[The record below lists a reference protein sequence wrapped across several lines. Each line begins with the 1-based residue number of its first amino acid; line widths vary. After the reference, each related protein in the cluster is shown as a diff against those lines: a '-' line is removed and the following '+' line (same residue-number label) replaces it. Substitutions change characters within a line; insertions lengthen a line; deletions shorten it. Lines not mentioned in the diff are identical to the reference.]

1 MYITHKSANFI
12 RNAFNKIHF
21 VLIADA
27 GQICVHIP
35 ASLTSLGLSSWR
47 YRHIEAVA
55 VVVSP
60 ADRTRI
66 SCNRDMTCCDT
77 VAVLGWGQGGTG
89 PPNLAQAPKFLIGSR
104 LYWGYIGVRGYTP
117 YTNLWCFWRHIIIS
131 FDLICHNKTGYTGIY
146 DLTVNKRMC
155 TAPCHTKLLNFFPCT
170 FCLTCNA
177 YSWEALLAYK

>member
-117 YTNLWCFWRHIIIS
+117 YTNLWCFWQRIMTSFFIIKQVIRDIRFNSEQENVHCTVPHQTAEFLSLYVLSNLQRLLVGGTIS
-131 FDLICHNKTGYTGIY
+131 I
-146 DLTVNKRMC
+146 
-155 TAPCHTKLLNFFPCT
+155 
-170 FCLTCNA
+170 
-177 YSWEALLAYK
+177 